1 MENIVLTGHQRKQ
14 LEEIALIAYPSLCFS
29 KALPLIISE
38 VYKRRVLEPAMAE
51 KRMRFVDAYRESKPV
66 LSLH

>member
-1 MENIVLTGHQRKQ
+1 MNNVVLTGHQRKQ
-14 LEEIALIAYPSLCFS
+14 LEEIALIAYPSLSFS

-38 VYKRRVLEPAMAE
+38 VYSRRVLEPAMTE
-51 KRMRFVDAYRESKPV
+51 KRMKFADAYREPKPV